1 MESSNEEVGN
11 GEFENIAIFLYT
23 RCIFGKI
30 RNGTNWL
37 KMEMIF
43 VYVDRDFRGD
53 FIRKI

>member
-43 VYVDRDFRGD
+43 CLRVDRD

>member
-1 MESSNEEVGN
+1 MESSNEEV
-11 GEFENIAIFLYT
+11 ENIAIFLYT
-23 RCIFGKI
+23 RCIFGKTG
-30 RNGTNWL
+30 NGTNWL